1 LSGASENLQ
10 SALSSLKTRITSS
23 EKALNPT
30 GTIIQ
35 SVNGDTAT
43 NGYEPNYLLCD
54 GRDVSRTTYP
64 ALFNTIGIQYGWNN
78 NATQFRLPDFRGMFL
93 RGMGSTTRNNGV
105 TYSSATYA
113 YEFQEDKIQNH
124 THSSQNGAYLGT
136 NNTVSS
142 NNLSYQNLPGYV
154 PNSYGFDQTGTM
166 YSGRSSTST
175 YPANFG
181 VYYYIKT

>member
-1 LSGASENLQ
+1 MTTSEN
-10 SALSSLKTRITSS
+10 
-23 EKALNPT
+23 ALNPT

-124 THSSQNGAYLGT
+124 THSGQSGAYLGT

-142 NNLSYQNLPGYV
+142 NNTGYQNLPGYI
-154 PNSYGFDQTGTM
+154 PNSYGFDQTGSM
-166 YSGRSSTST
+166 NSGRSSTST